1 MKENALDIINK
12 IEESGYLAY
21 IVGGMVRDYVMK
33 RDSYDVD
40 ICTSATPKDL
50 IKIFDDAILP
60 KEKYGAVTLKYK
72 DVRYEI
78 TTFRKELKYVK
89 RRPVEIAYTNSFYE
103 DMKRRDFTINSM
115 VMNKDGQIID
125 IFDGKKDIDNK
136 IIRCVGNA
144 KDKFTE
150 DPLRML
156 RAIRFATVFNFK
168 LESTLQSAIKEC
180 SYLLKDISYFR
191 KKDELNKIFANTN
204 AKYGIKLMCS
214 LNMDKYLELNNL
226 KKIKITNDILGM
238 YSQLDVINK
247 YPFSKLEKSTITSV
261 NQIVLTGK
269 IDSYTIYKFGLYITS
284 IAGEILG
291 VNKKY
296 LVKLDKSLQI
306 RAKKEID
313 VTVDD
318 ICKSLNM
325 DKGPWLKE
333 VYSDIEYKISMNKL
347 KNNNKDIL
355 EYIIKKYK
363 KHTI

>member
-150 DPLRML
+150 EYNIIIDENFFIPTYE
-156 RAIRFATVFNFK
+156 IVFV
-168 LESTLQSAIKEC
+168 
-180 SYLLKDISYFR
+180 
-191 KKDELNKIFANTN
+191 
-204 AKYGIKLMCS
+204 G
-214 LNMDKYLELNNL
+214 
-226 KKIKITNDILGM
+226 
-238 YSQLDVINK
+238 
-247 YPFSKLEKSTITSV
+247 
-261 NQIVLTGK
+261 
-269 IDSYTIYKFGLYITS
+269 
-284 IAGEILG
+284 
-291 VNKKY
+291 
-296 LVKLDKSLQI
+296 
-306 RAKKEID
+306 
-313 VTVDD
+313 
-318 ICKSLNM
+318 
-325 DKGPWLKE
+325 
-333 VYSDIEYKISMNKL
+333 
-347 KNNNKDIL
+347 
-355 EYIIKKYK
+355 
-363 KHTI
+363 

>member
-1 MKENALDIINK
+1 
-12 IEESGYLAY
+12 
-21 IVGGMVRDYVMK
+21 
-33 RDSYDVD
+33 
-40 ICTSATPKDL
+40 
-50 IKIFDDAILP
+50 
-60 KEKYGAVTLKYK
+60 
-72 DVRYEI
+72 
-78 TTFRKELKYVK
+78 
-89 RRPVEIAYTNSFYE
+89 
-103 DMKRRDFTINSM
+103 
-115 VMNKDGQIID
+115 
-125 IFDGKKDIDNK
+125 
-136 IIRCVGNA
+136 
-144 KDKFTE
+144 
-150 DPLRML
+150 
-156 RAIRFATVFNFK
+156 
-168 LESTLQSAIKEC
+168 
-180 SYLLKDISYFR
+180 
-191 KKDELNKIFANTN
+191 
-204 AKYGIKLMCS
+204 MCS

-296 LVKLDKSLQI
+296 LIKLDKSLQI

-347 KNNNKDIL
+347 KNSNKDIL

>member
-1 MKENALDIINK
+1 MNKQLENYIGLIFFSFSVLISIYLMNTAYNKYKIKGYEKLDIINK

-125 IFDGKKDIDNK
+125 IFDGKKDIDNR

-144 KDKFTE
+144 KDKFT
-150 DPLRML
+150 
-156 RAIRFATVFNFK
+156 
-168 LESTLQSAIKEC
+168 
-180 SYLLKDISYFR
+180 
-191 KKDELNKIFANTN
+191 
-204 AKYGIKLMCS
+204 
-214 LNMDKYLELNNL
+214 
-226 KKIKITNDILGM
+226 
-238 YSQLDVINK
+238 
-247 YPFSKLEKSTITSV
+247 
-261 NQIVLTGK
+261 
-269 IDSYTIYKFGLYITS
+269 
-284 IAGEILG
+284 
-291 VNKKY
+291 
-296 LVKLDKSLQI
+296 
-306 RAKKEID
+306 
-313 VTVDD
+313 DD
-318 ICKSLNM
+318 I
-325 DKGPWLKE
+325 G
-333 VYSDIEYKISMNKL
+333 KL
-347 KNNNKDIL
+347 I
-355 EYIIKKYK
+355 
-363 KHTI
+363 

>member
-261 NQIVLTGK
+261 NQIVLTG
-269 IDSYTIYKFGLYITS
+269 
-284 IAGEILG
+284 EILG

-296 LVKLDKSLQI
+296 LIKLDKSLQI

-347 KNNNKDIL
+347 KNSNKDIL